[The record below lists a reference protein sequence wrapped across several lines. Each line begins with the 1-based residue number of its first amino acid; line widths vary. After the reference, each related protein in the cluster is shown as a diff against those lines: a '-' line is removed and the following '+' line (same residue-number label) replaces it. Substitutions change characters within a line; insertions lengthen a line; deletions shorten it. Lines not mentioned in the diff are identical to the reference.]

1 MDVDRFIVKLYKSK
15 QFSLLVSKTI
25 NPKLVV
31 NQKVDKSRI
40 KIELTSQSKIWKIF
54 ENLVHN
60 VIFHHLETHYYHFVE
75 IPILFK
81 MPCAYK
87 KLFNEIWYLKI
98 DENTRRNYLKLK
110 KIDPVIFLY
119 IREWK
124 QLWLRAIWWFF

>member
-1 MDVDRFIVKLYKSK
+1 MLIGLLLNYINQSNWP
-15 QFSLLVSKTI
+15 LLVSKTI

-81 MPCAYK
+81 MPLRVG

-110 KIDPVIFLY
+110 KIDPVIFAY